1 LLHIFEPDPA
11 RDKHQMRHSL
21 ALAGFD
27 EVPAAGLLAEGW
39 RLKIAGHVVRTNA
52 HIVAM
57 RETGKHLRT
66 S

>member
-1 LLHIFEPDPA
+1 
-11 RDKHQMRHSL
+11 MRHSL

-52 HIVAM
+52 YIVAM

-66 S
+66 F